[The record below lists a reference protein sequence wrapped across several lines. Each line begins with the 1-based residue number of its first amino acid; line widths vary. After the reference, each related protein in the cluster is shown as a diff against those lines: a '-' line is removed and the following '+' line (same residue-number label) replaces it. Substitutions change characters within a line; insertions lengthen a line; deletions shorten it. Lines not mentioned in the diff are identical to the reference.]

1 MKYHMNLQD
10 RQITEK
16 EEISDILRNGK
27 YAAIALCKNNKP
39 YIVTLSYGYDEAQN
53 TFYLHTA
60 HKGLKLEIISQ
71 NPYVCAMVINDL
83 GYIEGKCSH
92 AYRSV
97 VIYGKM
103 AVVEGLAEKKHGFE
117 VLFAHLNESPDR
129 YKQRGL
135 KDDVGYDRAVMLRL
149 DIKEM
154 TGKAGR

>member
-10 RQITEK
+10 RQITDENELK
-16 EEISDILRNGK
+16 EIIRKGK
-27 YAAIALCKNNKP
+27 YASIALCRNNEP
-39 YIVTLSYGYDEAQN
+39 YIVTLSCGYDEAQN
-53 TFYLHTA
+53 SLYFHTA
-60 HKGLKLEIISQ
+60 LYGLKLEFISQ
-71 NPYVCAMVINDL
+71 NPLVCAAIIDDL
-83 GYIEGKCSH
+83 GYIDGKCSH

-103 AVVEGLAEKKHGFE
+103 AIVEGLAEKKHGFE

-135 KDDVGYDRAVMLRL
+135 KDDAGYDRAAMLRL
-149 DIKEM
+149 DIKEI